1 MVERLTVCIFPAF
14 ESDLVSAIEDHHE
27 VRFVDMAAARSAQL
41 DAIGDAD
48 GVLLNP
54 LTPVDKQFFEA
65 APRMRVLST
74 ASVGYDTI
82 DVAEAT
88 RRRVVVCHTPGVL
101 TAAVA
106 DLTMVMIFSLARR
119 LFDNERYARSGG
131 WARGEPRPDLGNDV
145 DGKTLGV
152 VGFGRIGQEVT
163 RRMQGFGM
171 RTLWYDAIA
180 DPHPKAPPSRYR
192 PLDRLLRES
201 DFVTLH
207 ADLND
212 ASHHLIGAERLSRM
226 KRTAYLINTARGP
239 LIDQRALTEALRSG
253 TIAGAALDVLE
264 TEPPAPDEPLLS
276 LPNVV
281 CFPHIGTATT
291 QTRRRMRELAV
302 RNLLAGLAGETPPA
316 VVNPEVLAP
325 AAPTQTGGTKSGF
338 V

>member
-1 MVERLTVCIFPAF
+1 MPGRFTVCIFQDLEA
-14 ESDLVSAIEDHHE
+14 DLVSSIEERHD
-27 VRFVDMAAARSAQL
+27 VRFVDRAVSRTDQL
-41 DAIGDAD
+41 ASIGDAR
-48 GVLLNP
+48 GILLNP
-54 LTPVDKQFFEA
+54 LTPVDEQFFDA
-65 APRMRVLST
+65 SPRMRVLST

-88 RRRVVVCHTPGVL
+88 RRGVIVCHTPGVL

-119 LFDNERYARSGG
+119 LFDNERYVRSGG
-131 WARGEPRPDLGNDV
+131 WARGDPLPELGSDV

-171 RTLWYDAIA
+171 RTLWYDAVA
-180 DPHPKAPPSRYR
+180 DPHPQAPASRHR
-192 PLDRLLRES
+192 PLDELLRES

-212 ASHHLIGAERLSRM
+212 ASRHLIGAEELRM
-226 KRTAYLINTARGP
+226 MKPTAYLVNTARGG
-239 LIDQRALTEALRSG
+239 LVDQRALTEALSG
-253 TIAGAALDVLE
+253 GIIAGAALDVLE
-264 TEPPAPDEPLLS
+264 TEPPAPDDPLVS

-281 CFPHIGTATT
+281 CLPHIGTATT
-291 QTRRRMRELAV
+291 ETRRRMRELAV
-302 RNLLAGLAGETPPA
+302 QNLLAALAGETPPA
-316 VVNPEVLAP
+316 PVNPEVL
-325 AAPTQTGGTKSGF
+325 

>member
-14 ESDLVSAIEDHHE
+14 ESDLVSAIEERHE
-27 VRFVDMAAARSAQL
+27 VRFADMAAVRSAQL

-82 DVAEAT
+82 DMAEAT

-106 DLTMVMIFSLARR
+106 DLTMMMIFSLARR

-131 WARGEPRPDLGNDV
+131 WARGEPPPDLGTDV

-163 RRMQGFGM
+163 RRMQTFGM

-180 DPHPKAPPSRYR
+180 DPHPKAPASRYR
-192 PLDRLLRES
+192 PLDKLLRHS

-207 ADLND
+207 ADLNE
-212 ASHHLIGAERLSRM
+212 ASRHLIGTEELQFM
-226 KRTAYLINTARGP
+226 KPTAYLINTARGG
-239 LIDQRALTEALRSG
+239 LVDQRALTEALRCG
-253 TIAGAALDVLE
+253 AIAGAALDVLE
-264 TEPPAPDEPLLS
+264 TEPPAPGEPLLD

-281 CFPHIGTATT
+281 CLPHIGTATT

-302 RNLLAGLAGETPPA
+302 RNLLAVLAGETPPTA
-316 VVNPEVLAP
+316 VNPKVLAP
-325 AAPTQTGGTKSGF
+325 S
-338 V
+338 

>member
-1 MVERLTVCIFPAF
+1 MSERLTVCIFQDLEA
-14 ESDLVSAIEDHHE
+14 DLVSSIEEQHD
-27 VRFVDMAAARSAQL
+27 VRFVDTALARTDQL
-41 DAIGDAD
+41 DSISDAR

-54 LTPVDKQFFEA
+54 LTPVDKHFFDA

-88 RRRVVVCHTPGVL
+88 RRRVIVCHTPGVL

-131 WARGEPRPDLGNDV
+131 WARGDPLPELGSDL

-171 RTLWYDAIA
+171 RTLWHDAVA
-180 DPHPKAPPSRYR
+180 DPHPQAPASRYH
-192 PLDRLLRES
+192 PLDELLRHS

-207 ADLND
+207 ADLNE
-212 ASHHLIGAERLSRM
+212 ASLHLIGARELQMM
-226 KRTAYLINTARGP
+226 KPSAYLINTARGG
-239 LIDQRALTEALRSG
+239 LVDQAALTEALRSDA
-253 TIAGAALDVLE
+253 IAGAALDVLE
-264 TEPPAPDEPLLS
+264 TEPPAPDDPLPACPTS
-276 LPNVV
+276 FACPTWA
-281 CFPHIGTATT
+281 PPP
-291 QTRRRMRELAV
+291 RR
-302 RNLLAGLAGETPPA
+302 
-316 VVNPEVLAP
+316 P
-325 AAPTQTGGTKSGF
+325 AAACASWPSGTCSQPSRTRPRPP
-338 V
+338 

>member
-1 MVERLTVCIFPAF
+1 
-14 ESDLVSAIEDHHE
+14 
-27 VRFVDMAAARSAQL
+27 
-41 DAIGDAD
+41 
-48 GVLLNP
+48 
-54 LTPVDKQFFEA
+54 
-65 APRMRVLST
+65 
-74 ASVGYDTI
+74 
-82 DVAEAT
+82 
-88 RRRVVVCHTPGVL
+88 
-101 TAAVA
+101 
-106 DLTMVMIFSLARR
+106 MVMIFSLARR
-119 LFDNERYARSGG
+119 LFDSERYARSGG
-131 WARGEPRPDLGNDV
+131 WARGEPPPDLGTDV

-180 DPHPKAPPSRYR
+180 DPHPKAPAGRYR

-302 RNLLAGLAGETPPA
+302 RNLLAVLADGTPPA
-316 VVNPEVLAP
+316 AVNPEVTAR
-325 AAPTQTGGTKSGF
+325 S
-338 V
+338 

>member
-1 MVERLTVCIFPAF
+1 MVARPTVCIFPAF
-14 ESDLVSAIEDHHE
+14 ESDLVSAIKESCR
-27 VRFVDMAAARSAQL
+27 VRFVDMASPRGHQLAAL
-41 DAIGDAD
+41 GDAQ

-54 LTPVDKQFFEA
+54 LTPADREFFEA
-65 APRMRVLST
+65 APRLRVLST

-82 DVAEAT
+82 DICEAT
-88 RRRVVVCHTPGVL
+88 RRRIVVCHTPGVL

-119 LFDNERYARSGG
+119 LFENETYVRSGG
-131 WARGEPRPDLGNDV
+131 WARGEPLPGLGTDV

-180 DPHPKAPPSRYR
+180 DPHPKAPASRYR
-192 PLDRLLRES
+192 PLDKLLRHS

-207 ADLND
+207 ADLNE
-212 ASHHLIGAERLSRM
+212 ASRHLIGPQELQLM
-226 KRTAYLINTARGP
+226 KPTAYLINTARGG
-239 LIDQRALTEALRSG
+239 LVDQRALTEAVRTG
-253 TIAGAALDVLE
+253 AIAGAALDVLE
-264 TEPPAPDEPLLS
+264 TEPPGPGEPLLD

-281 CFPHIGTATT
+281 CLPHIGTATT

-302 RNLLAGLAGETPPA
+302 RNLLAVLAGETPPT
-316 VVNPEVLAP
+316 VVNPKVLAP
-325 AAPTQTGGTKSGF
+325 S
-338 V
+338 